1 MVNRKTKKAINKYKK
16 TRKQQK
22 NKIKKGGG
30 DEDKYKN
37 VKIDVII
44 TNGEEET
51 DEGEKRELD
60 FNIKSS
66 YPFNDYLKEVDA
78 YLKKID
84 EGLLEFND
92 PNKYEQMKKTKK
104 PKIYSY
110 KYGYEECDKDGD
122 DVKEE
127 ETVKQKEEEVT
138 KGGAKGG
145 AKGRRKRV

>member
-51 DEGEKRELD
+51 DGEKRELD